1 MEGMTWVT
9 QVSRPGEKPTIVAEY
24 VLNQLGV
31 FVKRERRVP
40 KKDPLHKLTGFR
52 VGYKAI
58 PGTDYRAAPLDRN
71 AILWQKVT
79 SVDETPDG
87 IRIRGNQKDEILL
100 AVEPGTRDQVLQYI
114 QAMRRSHPLNVAADY
129 DAASWICWR
138 DDDEWTD
145 PYATLSDMIAE
156 ELDTERFLEPEVVEE
171 TVLPESS
178 VRAPDGPE
186 SEEPAKPKFCAA
198 CGAKLQPDSRFCE
211 VCGEKVR

>member
-1 MEGMTWVT
+1 MEGMTWVA
-9 QVSRPGEKPTIVAEY
+9 QVSRQGEKPVVVAEY

-40 KKDPLHKLTGFR
+40 KKEPLHKFTGFR

-79 SVDETPDG
+79 SVDEASDS
-87 IRIRGNQKDEILL
+87 IRIRGNQKDEISL

-178 VRAPDGPE
+178 VRTPDGPE
-186 SEEPAKPKFCAA
+186 SEEPAKPKSCST

-211 VCGEKVR
+211 VCGEIVS

>member
-1 MEGMTWVT
+1 MEGMTWMA
-9 QVSRPGEKPTIVAEY
+9 QVSRQGAKPTVVAEY
-24 VLNQLGV
+24 VLNRLGV

-40 KKDPLHKLTGFR
+40 KKEPLHKLTGFR

-79 SVDETPDG
+79 SVDEAAPDS

-100 AVEPGTRDQVLQYI
+100 AVEPGIRDQVLQYV
-114 QAMRRSHPLNVAADY
+114 QAMRRSHPLNVAADF

-145 PYATLSDMIAE
+145 PYAPLSDMIAE
-156 ELDTERFLEPEVVEE
+156 ELETERFLEPEVVEE
-171 TVLPESS
+171 TVLPESYRS
-178 VRAPDGPE
+178 APGLD
-186 SEEPAKPKFCAA
+186 SEEAAKPKFCVN
-198 CGAKLQPDSRFCE
+198 CGAKLYPDSRFCE
-211 VCGEKVR
+211 VCGEKVG